1 MVTLK
6 ERRKKGYTVKTMRRF
21 LLTAVRDVGRPGKI
35 YWMASYPKEGPKGRA
50 GSTPRK
56 QKKFADKEEAEIFL
70 EQQRKRY
77 EEKWRWEYWS
87 DTRLRND
94 IARAVGI
101 LSEIPGGS
109 LEVAAGV
116 YVECRSAQE
125 WKAAKGYKGPKKVEM
140 ELSGRLKQ
148 GLGNVARRRGMRI
161 EDLVSGIL
169 WGFIEEE
176 SREAEL
182 AGR

>member
-1 MVTLK
+1 M
-6 ERRKKGYTVKTMRRF
+6 RKF
-21 LLTAVRDVGRPGKI
+21 LLTAVRDASRPGKV

-50 GSTPRK
+50 GSTGRR
-56 QKKFADKEEAEIFL
+56 QKKFADKEEAELFL
-70 EQQRKRY
+70 ERQRKRY
-77 EEKWRWEYWS
+77 EERWRWEYWS

-94 IARAVGI
+94 IARALGI